1 MNHQANLA
9 EDHLFNSGTLICQFP
24 ESLLAFVISAD
35 PLTLIER
42 IERMFLLS
50 LTQEYI
56 CCHTGN
62 IFPISLL

>member
-1 MNHQANLA
+1 MNHQGNLA

-24 ESLLAFVISAD
+24 ESPLAFVISAD
-35 PLTLIER
+35 PLTL

>member
-1 MNHQANLA
+1 MNHQGNLA

-24 ESLLAFVISAD
+24 ESLLAFVISTD
-35 PLTLIER
+35 PLTL

-50 LTQEYI
+50 LTQGYI